1 MLIFMLICFVGLAW
15 GRQENPMENPD
26 LFLGDIAGIDIED
39 RNAITS
45 ERQRWTN
52 GVIPYNID
60 HTASRLAYKIG
71 MVMNHISNKTCIT
84 FKKRTNEE
92 DYINIFRGQGCYSH
106 WGKTG
111 GKQPLSLGVG
121 CDPFGTMLHEL
132 NHAIGF
138 AHEHSRSDRDK
149 YIFIER
155 ENIKEGF
162 ESQFV
167 RLKKDENKLI
177 NKFDYD
183 SIMLYDET
191 AFSRNRIDRTIIPLK
206 KGVKLIG
213 PHKKYEMSPSDIYRI
228 NVLYE
233 CKDYL

>member
-1 MLIFMLICFVGLAW
+1 MLIFRLAFSFGLAW
-15 GRQENPMENPD
+15 GSQNNPMENPD

-60 HTASRLAYKIG
+60 HTASRLAYVIG

-111 GKQPLSLGVG
+111 GMQPLSLGVG
-121 CDPFGTMLHEL
+121 CEPFGTILHEL

-167 RLKKDENKLI
+167 RLKKDQNRLI

-183 SIMLYDET
+183 SIMLYGEN
-191 AFSRNRIDRTIIPLK
+191 AFSKSLYKKTMIPLK
-206 KGVKLIG
+206 KGVKLVG
-213 PHKKYEMSPSDIYRI
+213 PHAKDEMSPSDIYRI